1 MAGAMLP
8 LLLFYSFRAHLSGDM
23 RLFLFAFAAS
33 GALYAASLDWAAWGQ
48 ERFRLLG
55 WAKAIVPLCIL
66 LLILPGRPAADLV
79 LWRAAAGNACGLLLQ
94 SAVFWIWWRKRQPLA
109 ANDYARE
116 EVGESLAWGRVSVMG
131 MAWLCNLAFNTI
143 DMLMLGWMSS
153 PREVGL
159 YTAGYRVL
167 NQVLATYYLMTQV
180 LYPQF
185 AQQGREERAHM
196 LRAGIWLPLA
206 GAGIAI
212 AVLVSLFRRTIL
224 TVLFGHE
231 FLAAGSLLVLLS
243 WSIPL
248 DFLTSYL
255 SNAFIAWGMEK
266 RVLVCTVIAAA
277 GNIALNRWL
286 IPGFGARA
294 AAANTVISYII
305 LLVSLWL
312 AGRTAEELGLR
323 GESRLALSRSRPK
336 NLRYSQ
342 N

>member
-1 MAGAMLP
+1 L
-8 LLLFYSFRAHLSGDM
+8 
-23 RLFLFAFAAS
+23 
-33 GALYAASLDWAAWGQ
+33 
-48 ERFRLLG
+48 
-55 WAKAIVPLCIL
+55 
-66 LLILPGRPAADLV
+66 
-79 LWRAAAGNACGLLLQ
+79 
-94 SAVFWIWWRKRQPLA
+94 
-109 ANDYARE
+109 
-116 EVGESLAWGRVSVMG
+116 
-131 MAWLCNLAFNTI
+131 
-143 DMLMLGWMSS
+143 
-153 PREVGL
+153 
-159 YTAGYRVL
+159 
-167 NQVLATYYLMTQV
+167 
-180 LYPQF
+180 
-185 AQQGREERAHM
+185 
-196 LRAGIWLPLA
+196 LPLA

-323 GESRLALSRSRPK
+323 RESRLALSRSRPK